1 MDFWSLLQ
9 EDLPDLGKLNEIGQK
24 INSSIAS
31 IEDVW
36 KQMQRFSM
44 NLPKALRLYG
54 KFLIEVL
61 HDKDLGEELLEKS
74 RQI

>member
-36 KQMQRFSM
+36 K
-44 NLPKALRLYG
+44 
-54 KFLIEVL
+54 
-61 HDKDLGEELLEKS
+61 
-74 RQI
+74 

>member
-1 MDFWSLLQ
+1 
-9 EDLPDLGKLNEIGQK
+9 
-24 INSSIAS
+24 
-31 IEDVW
+31 
-36 KQMQRFSM
+36 M